1 MAFNVFAFV
10 GHGIID
16 DKDRA
21 LFLVNTKGKD
31 KLITVQ
37 AINVDELAHE
47 FAEIP
52 NTFNLFLFIACRN
65 KLKLPAKVKSD
76 AESSIPESKEQ
87 TIEELNRQMSIKKT
101 VKEETKRA
109 VINNGI
115 SLILYSSMCGH
126 TT

>member
-31 KLITVQ
+31 GEITVQ
-37 AINVDELAHE
+37 TINVDELAYE

-65 KLKLPAKVKSD
+65 RFRLTEV
-76 AESSIPESKEQ
+76 SKDEPQ
-87 TIEELNRQMSIKKT
+87 KNE
-101 VKEETKRA
+101 
-109 VINNGI
+109 
-115 SLILYSSMCGH
+115 
-126 TT
+126 